1 MLLDILPHLPRL
13 SACSLS
19 SSGGATFPS
28 VPWTGTRLAQAQPAV
43 SEEPSNGDDAP
54 PAHAALESSQ
64 DGIATFDLSGRLLSC
79 NAKFA
84 QIWRVPAL
92 LAKPQRIDD
101 LVKHLTSHVRDRHRL
116 TQRVRELVTHPE
128 LMRLET
134 FELNDGRVFER
145 SAAPRRVGMDC
156 VGTVVHWRDVT
167 RRRAIEQELELAD
180 VVFRSTTE
188 AMMVTDAQDRI
199 IEVNPAF
206 LRVTGYTEEEVLGA
220 DPALLNSPHHQR
232 AFYDNLRET
241 LRVTGQWEG
250 ELWNRRKNGESF
262 ASRLSVNTCFN
273 ALGGVSRR
281 VTLFTDITS
290 RKHTEALIRRQANY
304 DMLTQLPNRNL
315 LKDRLAQQIQRAEN
329 GGGKVALLTVD
340 LDRFGEINE
349 SQGHARGDRLLVQV
363 AQRIAAQV
371 GSADTVARVGD
382 DKFALV
388 MALPGTS
395 DPREAAAMIVRVLG
409 TAFQDQGSWLQLS
422 ASVGITVFP
431 DDASSVETLL
441 ENADQALRVAKEEG
455 GNRYSR
461 FTPAMLEKAQRRLRM
476 IDDLRAA
483 VVAGDQF
490 RLHFQPVLDLA
501 TGRICKAEALVRWQH
516 PQLGLIGPGEFIA
529 LAEETRLI
537 LEIGDWVFK
546 EAARWAKRWRD
557 AFDPAFQI
565 SVNKSPVQF
574 ERGSARPADW
584 MAHLAQ
590 LGLPGD
596 SVILEITESLLLDAS
611 GDSASAFDVY
621 AQAGVQVA
629 IDDFGTGYSALAYL
643 KKFDIDYLKI
653 DQSFTRNLT
662 TGSSDLV
669 LTEAIVVMAH
679 KLGLKV
685 VAEGVET
692 EAQRALLAGM
702 GCDFGQGY
710 LFNKPVSPEE
720 FEWLLVESQGRE
732 EGVELARAIA

>member
-1 MLLDILPHLPRL
+1 MLLDLLPNLPRF
-13 SACSLS
+13 ACATPTP
-19 SSGGATFPS
+19 GGATFPP
-28 VPWTGTRLAQAQPAV
+28 VPWPGPRLTQSPHLQRPQ
-43 SEEPSNGDDAP
+43 SETVDDAP

-64 DGIATFDLSGRLLSC
+64 DGIATFDLNGRLLSC
-79 NAKFA
+79 NGKFA
-84 QIWRVPAL
+84 QLWRVPAL
-92 LAKPQRIDD
+92 LAKPQRSDD
-101 LVKHLTSHVRDRHRL
+101 LVKHLTSHVRDRQRL
-116 TQRVRELVTHPE
+116 VQRVRELVTHPE
-128 LMRLET
+128 LMRLEI
-134 FELNDGRVFER
+134 FELSDGRFFER
-145 SAAPRRVGMDC
+145 SCAPRRVGVDC

-167 RRRAIEQELELAD
+167 RQRAIEHELELAD
-180 VVFRSTTE
+180 MMFRCTTE
-188 AMMVTDAQDRI
+188 AMMVTDGQDRI

-220 DPALLNSPHHQR
+220 DPGLLNSPHHQR
-232 AFYDNLRET
+232 DFYENLRET

-250 ELWNRRKNGESF
+250 ELWSRRKNGESF
-262 ASRLSVNTCFN
+262 ASRLTIHTCFD
-273 ALGGVSRR
+273 AQGGVRCR

-304 DMLTQLPNRNL
+304 DMLTQLPNRHL
-315 LKDRLAQQIQRAEN
+315 LKDRLAQQIERAERE
-329 GGGKVALLTVD
+329 GGKLALLAVD
-340 LDRFGEINE
+340 LDRFGEINDIH
-349 SQGHARGDRLLVQV
+349 GHARGDRLLVQA

-371 GSADTVARVGD
+371 AAADTVARVGD
-382 DKFALV
+382 GKFALLI
-388 MALPGTS
+388 ALPGDV
-395 DPREAAAMIVRVLG
+395 DPSQTAGNIVQELG
-409 TAFQDQGSWLQLS
+409 NAFQDQGSWLQLS

-431 DDASSVETLL
+431 DDACEAETLL
-441 ENADQALRVAKEEG
+441 ESADQALRVAKEEG

-461 FTPAMLEKAQRRLRM
+461 FTPAMLEKAQHRLRM

-483 VVAGDQF
+483 VDAGDQF
-490 RLHFQPVLDLA
+490 RLHFQPIIDLA

-516 PQLGLIGPGEFIA
+516 PQFGLIGPGEFIA

-537 LEIGDWVFK
+537 LEVGDWVFK
-546 EAARWAKRWRD
+546 EAARWVKRWRD
-557 AFDPAFQI
+557 SFDPGFQI

-574 ERGSARPADW
+574 ERGSVRPAAW

-596 SVILEITESLLLDAS
+596 SVVLEITESLLLDAS
-611 GDSASAFDVY
+611 GDSAHAFDVY

-653 DQSFTRNLT
+653 DQSFTRNLAV
-662 TGSSDLV
+662 GSSDLV

-710 LFNKPVSPEE
+710 LFNKPVAPED
-720 FEWLLVESQGRE
+720 FEWLLAEAQGRD
-732 EGVELARAIA
+732 EGLALAGAAA